1 MFIKNFD
8 KLATTPQRK
17 IVLEL
22 IEEAFSSIQSENIIN
37 NNIKIDG
44 SILTIKDNGLPAGS
58 QTFDLSAFDRV
69 FLIGFGKGSAKNS
82 KFIEE
87 KLGNYL
93 TDGFVI
99 DTNPEDFKKI
109 KFTKGTHPLPSE
121 QNMIFTK
128 FLLKDELRDLSEKDL
143 FIVVVTG
150 GGSALFENPYR
161 ANLDKLIAIEEQLL
175 KSGADIFEMNTVRK
189 HLSLLKGGGLL
200 KYLYPS
206 RVVSIISS
214 DVPGNDLSVIS
225 SGPTV
230 RDHTTVE
237 DALNIVDKY
246 HLKEITIDDFT
257 QTPKEDKY
265 FENVFNF
272 LILSNQTALE
282 AMKQKAYDLGLAA
295 DIFSNSFQME
305 AGKAG
310 ETLIKSAE
318 KGTIL
323 LAGGE
328 TTVKVTG
335 GGEGGRNQ
343 EVVLSALSSIDENT
357 IISSFDSDGWDNS
370 SLAGAIGDIYTTN
383 KAEEMNLEPS
393 EFLNSNNSLEFFEKV
408 GDGIK
413 TGRLPSNVSD
423 LMIVY
428 KY

>member
-1 MFIKNFD
+1 M
-8 KLATTPQRK
+8 
-17 IVLEL
+17 
-22 IEEAFSSIQSENIIN
+22 
-37 NNIKIDG
+37 
-44 SILTIKDNGLPAGS
+44 
-58 QTFDLSAFDRV
+58 
-69 FLIGFGKGSAKNS
+69 
-82 KFIEE
+82 
-87 KLGNYL
+87 
-93 TDGFVI
+93 
-99 DTNPEDFKKI
+99 
-109 KFTKGTHPLPSE
+109 
-121 QNMIFTK
+121 
-128 FLLKDELRDLSEKDL
+128 
-143 FIVVVTG
+143 
-150 GGSALFENPYR
+150 
-161 ANLDKLIAIEEQLL
+161 
-175 KSGADIFEMNTVRK
+175 
-189 HLSLLKGGGLL
+189 
-200 KYLYPS
+200 
-206 RVVSIISS
+206 
-214 DVPGNDLSVIS
+214 
-225 SGPTV
+225 
-230 RDHTTVE
+230 
-237 DALNIVDKY
+237 
-246 HLKEITIDDFT
+246 ITIDDFT

-343 EVVLSALSSIDENT
+343 EVVLSALSSIDEKT